1 MWFGLRKISRS
12 VKIFVCESQL
22 ICILLIGQETRKMIT
37 VLEKEKVG
45 EEDVQNAF
53 LLENY
58 LKMSDAE
65 IAEHIELARK
75 KLGSRVV
82 VLGHHYQRDD
92 VIRHADL
99 TGDSYQLS
107 VMAAQRK
114 DAEFIVF
121 CGVHFMAESADILSE
136 PHQKV
141 ILPDLGAGCSMAD
154 MASVEQVEDAW
165 EQLKEIGVIS
175 DKNTVAPMTYMNSSA
190 AIKAFCGRERGVV
203 CTSSNAIPLF
213 DLYLKEF
220 DKMMFFPD
228 QHLGRNTGLKFGIPL
243 EKMALWNP
251 HEELGGN
258 TEEDLHKAK
267 LILWKGHCSVHGRFK
282 PWHVEQVRKETPDIK
297 VLVHP
302 ECMYEVVEKSDLNG
316 STSFIINTVTNAPSG
331 SKWAIGTE
339 LNLVLRLQKQFPDK
353 EIRLLA
359 PDLCMCATMYRIA
372 PPNLAWALENL
383 AAGNIVN
390 QISVDGETKHFA
402 NIALERMISLTE
414 QNKAKN

>member
-1 MWFGLRKISRS
+1 M
-12 VKIFVCESQL
+12 EA
-22 ICILLIGQETRKMIT
+22 
-37 VLEKEKVG
+37 VLDKAKVG

-65 IAEHIELARK
+65 ISERIEKARK
-75 KLGSRVV
+75 TLGSRVV
-82 VLGHHYQRDD
+82 ILGHHYQRDD
-92 VIRHADL
+92 VIAHADL

-107 VMAAQRK
+107 VMAAERK

-121 CGVHFMAESADILSE
+121 CGVHFMAESADILGQ

-141 ILPDLGAGCSMAD
+141 VLPDLGAGCSMAD

-165 EQLKEIGVIS
+165 EQLRDIGVL
-175 DKNTVAPMTYMNSSA
+175 KNKVAPITYMNSSA
-190 AIKAFCGRERGVV
+190 AIKAFCGRHGGVV
-203 CTSSNAIPLF
+203 CTSSNAVPLF
-213 DLYLKEF
+213 DIYLKEY
-220 DKMMFFPD
+220 DKMFFFPD
-228 QHLGRNTGLKFGIPL
+228 QHLGRNTGAKFGISL
-243 EKMALWNP
+243 DKMALWNP

-258 TEEDLHKAK
+258 TEEELHAAK
-267 LILWKGHCSVHGRFK
+267 LILWRGHCSVHGRFK
-282 PWHVEQVRKETPDIK
+282 PWHVEKVRADMPGVK

-302 ECMYEVVEKSDLNG
+302 ECMREVVEISDLNG
-316 STSFIINTVTNAPSG
+316 STSFIINTVANAPSG

-339 LNLVLRLQKQFPDK
+339 LNLVLRLQKKFPDK

-372 PPNLAWALENL
+372 PQNLAWALDNL

-390 QISVDGETKHFA
+390 QISVDDETKHYA
-402 NIALERMISLTE
+402 LIALERMINLTE
-414 QNKAKN
+414 QNQERKN